1 MGGLAGG
8 LLSGL
13 QGVQAFNQQRRE
25 NQQANRR
32 LDIYSRQVGALE
44 RQVGL
49 QEDEAAF
56 QARVRANDDLVESL
70 DTGGYVNTDRM
81 SLNTSKLQQDIEAG
95 DQTAIALGLQMVT
108 NSGIL
113 PEGSTASGFVRDESG
128 AYTVNVRNAD
138 GSMGVITVDG
148 SSEPDSVVKQFSIGE
163 IASLGN
169 TLYRTKILP
178 GSSTNATALRAQLGR
193 VEADA
198 RGDELTGLYEEEVAV
213 INALPPGGAQRA
225 GMAATSAAQT
235 PEERA
240 AIVSKIGADVGVDT
254 PLSNRAG
261 ATPAPATGD
270 ETEIMTRGERKA
282 GKTESREARL
292 EREIKQAEEEL
303 AAARRRGGKRRNV
316 PSAVK
321 QRVDAAQAKVDSLKR
336 ELGGVRTTVP
346 TAEEASSFVAAA
358 PPAAKQSLA
367 SVEDVV
373 VGKTDAELDAAI
385 EAGDVTVTPEAQ
397 AAVAQTLRNERITEL
412 KDLLRLNRKDRAI
425 ARAVILATES
435 DPTIRN
441 QMSQEMT
448 NIFETGTA
456 SMSGVQAVEADL
468 ARGRIQNVRD
478 QLAFN
483 TSKYGDELRL
493 GDFEA
498 ASATAQKSAQ
508 TVREFFNN
516 ADGVLEP
523 TGTNARQYIDQ
534 ALPEQFAVFS
544 ALSQISDL
552 RPSTLRQA
560 YRGMNQG
567 ISLAIA
573 GLASDEEGG
582 LSETLV
588 SFFRRDVED
597 ARDPG
602 DFNLSNVIVS
612 EWDRVDGKLVPV
624 QFSYVDNR
632 GNVLDEGVNATL
644 VQDLSQDL
652 YDTVLTAANINN
664 ERLGL
669 ETAK

>member
-44 RQVGL
+44 RQFGL
-49 QEDEAAF
+49 QEDEAAL
-56 QARVRANDDLVESL
+56 QARIRANDDLVESL
-70 DTGGYVNTDRM
+70 DTGGYVSTDRM

-163 IASLGN
+163 IAGLGN

-198 RGDELTGLYEEEVAV
+198 EADRLTGLLEEETAV
-213 INALPPGGAQRA
+213 VNALPPGGAQRA
-225 GMAATSAAQT
+225 AMSAISAAGTQ
-235 PEERA
+235 EERA
-240 AIVSKIGADVGVDT
+240 DVISKIGADAGVDT
-254 PLSNRAG
+254 PLSNRIG

-397 AAVAQTLRNERITEL
+397 AAVAQTLRSERITEL

-435 DPTIRN
+435 DPTIRQ
-441 QMSQEMT
+441 QMSKEMT

-468 ARGRIQNVRD
+468 AQQRIDVNRGNLAQNIREFTTG
-478 QLAFN
+478 LA
-483 TSKYGDELRL
+483 TD
-493 GDFEA
+493 DIEA
-498 ASATAQKSAQ
+498 AVKAGREMSRTTTGIFTNEDGSFNLNADTANQ
-508 TVREFFNN
+508 FFN
-516 ADGVLEP
+516 
-523 TGTNARQYIDQ
+523 QM
-534 ALPEQFAVFS
+534 LPEYKTMFDSLSSDLSPRTRQAVFRG
-544 ALSQISDL
+544 LS
-552 RPSTLRQA
+552 
-560 YRGMNQG
+560 QG
-567 ISLAIA
+567 ISLGMAS
-573 GLASDEEGG
+573 LAAEEEGG
-582 LSETLV
+582 LSETLK
-588 SFFRRDVED
+588 SFFRSD
-597 ARDPG
+597 AVDTASAG
-602 DFNLSNVIVS
+602 DFNLERVIISRWGRDS
-612 EWDRVDGKLVPV
+612 EGNPVPE
-624 QFSYVDNR
+624 QFSYTDSR
-632 GNVLDEGVNATL
+632 GNVVDEGIDATL
-644 VQDLSQDL
+644 IQDLNQGV
-652 YDTVLTAANINN
+652 YDVLTAAASTNKNSATV
-664 ERLGL
+664 E
-669 ETAK
+669 